1 MRFDM
6 RYLFTLLTLAF
17 AVVLA
22 SCSNNDAPNAEIYDG
37 ITTLTF
43 TTTDETR
50 THLSSDATHAE
61 WDSSDKLMVYESATT
76 TTARTSRKTSIDSS
90 GKASFS
96 VDFPTNSSN
105 SISYVS
111 VYPAEAVSNTSNP
124 KISNTNI
131 TIPSQQ
137 QATATSYDGAADI
150 LISGIIK
157 RAQQQS
163 TLSIKF
169 KRMVAIAK
177 MELSRIPFES
187 IDKVV
192 FRAYNAELAGSVSAD
207 LSKATFTSH
216 QSTTDNITI
225 SYATPISANAPIYF
239 TLLPATLNAG
249 SKCEITVYSGSESY
263 SHEFSIPTGR
273 SLRFEQ
279 GSISSFNVDMCY
291 EKPTG
296 GDEGE
301 PADLSEMEGDW
312 ALYEWCGSTKFDFDI
327 YLSIAASG
335 SIELWQRLENR
346 AWDYYYSTVTSAD
359 GVLSGTYSDGVKWGA
374 SYRCTMNDADT
385 MTWVNTIDS
394 NDVSVYVRTELPNDL
409 TTTRSNEQNSK
420 RFL

>member
-1 MRFDM
+1 MRLDM

-22 SCSNNDAPNAEIYDG
+22 SCSKNDVPNTEIDGG

-43 TTTDETR
+43 TTMDETR

-61 WDSSDKLMVYESATT
+61 WDSSDKLMVYECATT
-76 TTARTSRKTSIDSS
+76 TTARISNNTSINNS

-96 VDFPTNSSN
+96 VDFPINKSN
-105 SISYVS
+105 KISYVAA
-111 VYPAEAVSNTSNP
+111 YPAEAVSNTNNP
-124 KISNTNI
+124 QISNVSI
-131 TIPSQQ
+131 TIADQQ

-150 LISGIIK
+150 LISSVINST
-157 RAQQQS
+157 QQQS
-163 TLSIKF
+163 TFNIKF
-169 KRMVAIAK
+169 KRMVAVAK
-177 MELSRIPFES
+177 MELSRIPFKN

-192 FRAYNAELAGSVSAD
+192 FKAHNAELAGSLSAD
-207 LSKATFTSH
+207 LSKATFTTH

-225 SYATPISANAPIYF
+225 SYATPISANTPIYF
-239 TLLPATLNAG
+239 TLLPATLSAG
-249 SKCEITVYSGSESY
+249 SRCEITVYSGSDSY

-291 EKPTG
+291 EEPTG

-312 ALYEWCGSTKFDFDI
+312 KLYEWCGSTNFDFEI

-335 SIELWQRLENR
+335 SIELWQHLDNR
-346 AWDYYYSTVTSAD
+346 AWDYYHSTVTSAD

-385 MTWVNTIDS
+385 MTWINTKDS
-394 NDVSVYVRTELPNDL
+394 NDVSVYIRAELPDHL
-409 TTTRSNEQNSK
+409 AITRSNKQEGK